1 MNLPPSAGP
10 SGVRT
15 GVNVL
20 AASGASNAARRRCAA
35 DRGVLYVRAAPGAG
49 RTGDSR
55 TIGDSVTSP
64 RPAKMGIW
72 MAAALVVG
80 NMIGSGVFL
89 LPASLG
95 SFGGISLLG
104 WIFSCGGA
112 VLLALVFARLSR
124 LVPRAGGPYAFSRAG
139 FGDFAGFLV
148 GWGYWVS
155 IWVANAALAVAFT
168 SYLSW
173 FWPALATD
181 RALASGVG
189 IGAIW
194 LLTWVNVRGVRTA
207 GAVQVVTTV
216 LKLLPLVLI
225 GTLGLLYL
233 DPANFTPFNASGSGT
248 FPAITA
254 AATLTLWAFLGFES
268 ATVPAEEVMDP
279 ERTIPRAT
287 VLGTILAAVV
297 YVLGT
302 AAVMGVIPPAELT
315 GSNAPF
321 ADAASR
327 MWGGWTA
334 PAVAAGAMISAF
346 GALNGWILLQGR
358 IPWAAA
364 RDGIFPVALS
374 RLSRRGTP
382 AFALVFSSVLVTGLM
397 LLNASESLVDQFT
410 FVILLA
416 TLTALLPYA
425 ICALAEIMI
434 YARDRQRF
442 EGRRLA
448 GAVIT
453 ALLGF
458 AYALWAIAGAGRDI
472 VYWGVILLLAGLPMY
487 VWVVWRRGSQPVEA
501 ATDGAP

>member
-1 MNLPPSAGP
+1 MA
-10 SGVRT
+10 
-15 GVNVL
+15 
-20 AASGASNAARRRCAA
+20 
-35 DRGVLYVRAAPGAG
+35 
-49 RTGDSR
+49 SR
-55 TIGDSVTSP
+55 T
-64 RPAKMGIW
+64 PAKMGMW

-104 WIFSCGGA
+104 WGFSCVGA
-112 VLLALVFARLSR
+112 MLLALVFARLSR

-148 GWGYWVS
+148 GWGYWIS

-181 RALASGVG
+181 RLLASSVG

-207 GAVQVVTTV
+207 GSVQVVTTI
-216 LKLLPLVLI
+216 LKLAPLVAI
-225 GTLGLLYL
+225 GTLGLLYINP
-233 DPANFTPFNASGSGT
+233 DNFRPFNTSGSGT

-268 ATVPAEEVMDP
+268 ATVPAEEVVDP

-287 VLGTILAAVV
+287 VLGTVLAAVV

-302 AAVMGVIPPAELT
+302 TAVMGVIPAAELT

-364 RDGIFPVALS
+364 RDGIFPAALGRTS
-374 RLSRRGTP
+374 KRGTP
-382 AFALVFSSVLVTGLM
+382 AFALVFSSTLVTGLM
-397 LLNASESLVDQFT
+397 LLNSSETLVDQFT

-434 YARDRQRF
+434 YAKDRERF
-442 EGRRLA
+442 EGRRLT
-448 GAVIT
+448 GAIVT

-458 AYALWAIAGAGRDI
+458 VYAMWAIAGAGQET
-472 VYWGVILLLAGLPMY
+472 VYWGLILLFSGLPMY
-487 VWVVWRRGSQPVEA
+487 VWVVWRRGSRSPDASAEVN
-501 ATDGAP
+501 P

>member
-1 MNLPPSAGP
+1 MASSA
-10 SGVRT
+10 
-15 GVNVL
+15 
-20 AASGASNAARRRCAA
+20 
-35 DRGVLYVRAAPGAG
+35 
-49 RTGDSR
+49 
-55 TIGDSVTSP
+55 
-64 RPAKMGIW
+64 PAKMGMW
-72 MAAALVVG
+72 MVAALVVG

-89 LPASLG
+89 LPAALG

-104 WIFSCGGA
+104 WGFTCVGA
-112 VLLALVFARLSR
+112 ILLALVFARLSR

-148 GWGYWVS
+148 GWGYWIS

-181 RALASGVG
+181 RVLATAVG

-207 GAVQVVTTV
+207 GSVQVVTTIF
-216 LKLLPLVLI
+216 KLIPLIAI
-225 GTLGLLYL
+225 GGLGLLYL
-233 DPANFTPFNASGSGT
+233 EPANFRPFNASGEGT

-268 ATVPAEEVMDP
+268 ATVPAEEVNDP

-287 VLGTILAAVV
+287 ILGTVFAAVL
-297 YVLGT
+297 YVLAT

-334 PAVAAGAMISAF
+334 PAVAVGAMVSCF

-364 RDGIFPVALS
+364 RDGVFPSVLG
-374 RLSRRGTP
+374 RTSRRGTP
-382 AFALVFSSVLVTGLM
+382 AVALIVSSVLVTGLM
-397 LLNASESLVDQFT
+397 LMNSSEGLVDQFT

-425 ICALAEIMI
+425 ICALAELMI
-434 YARDRQRF
+434 YARDRERF
-442 EGRRLA
+442 AGKRLT

-458 AYALWAIAGAGRDI
+458 AYALWAIAGAGAEI
-472 VYWGVILLLAGLPMY
+472 VYWGLLLLLAGLPMY
-487 VWVVWRRGSQPVEA
+487 VWVVWRRGAEDGSTPEA
-501 ATDGAP
+501 RS

>member
-1 MNLPPSAGP
+1 MASSA
-10 SGVRT
+10 
-15 GVNVL
+15 
-20 AASGASNAARRRCAA
+20 
-35 DRGVLYVRAAPGAG
+35 
-49 RTGDSR
+49 
-55 TIGDSVTSP
+55 
-64 RPAKMGIW
+64 PAKMGMW
-72 MAAALVVG
+72 MVAALVVG

-89 LPASLG
+89 LPAALG

-104 WIFSCGGA
+104 WGFTCAGA
-112 VLLALVFARLSR
+112 ILLALVFARLSR

-148 GWGYWVS
+148 GWGYWIS

-181 RALASGVG
+181 RVLATAVG

-207 GAVQVVTTV
+207 GSVQVVTTIF
-216 LKLLPLVLI
+216 KLIPLVAI
-225 GTLGLLYL
+225 GGLGLLYL
-233 DPANFTPFNASGSGT
+233 EPANFRPFNASGEGT

-268 ATVPAEEVMDP
+268 ATVPAEEVKDP

-287 VLGTILAAVV
+287 VLGTVFAAVL
-297 YVLGT
+297 YMLAT
-302 AAVMGVIPPAELT
+302 AAVMGVIPAAELT

-334 PAVAAGAMISAF
+334 PAVAVGAMVSCF

-364 RDGIFPVALS
+364 RDGVFPAVLG
-374 RLSRRGTP
+374 RTSRRGTP
-382 AFALVFSSVLVTGLM
+382 AVALIVSSVLVTGLM
-397 LLNASESLVDQFT
+397 LMNSSEGLVEQFT

-425 ICALAEIMI
+425 ICALAELMI
-434 YARDRQRF
+434 YARDRERF
-442 EGRRLA
+442 AGKRLT

-458 AYALWAIAGAGRDI
+458 AYALWAIAGAGEEI
-472 VYWGVILLLAGLPMY
+472 VYWGLLLLLAGLPMY
-487 VWVVWRRGSQPVEA
+487 VWVVWRRGAEDGSTPEA
-501 ATDGAP
+501 R

>member
-1 MNLPPSAGP
+1 M
-10 SGVRT
+10 
-15 GVNVL
+15 
-20 AASGASNAARRRCAA
+20 ASNA
-35 DRGVLYVRAAPGAG
+35 
-49 RTGDSR
+49 
-55 TIGDSVTSP
+55 
-64 RPAKMGIW
+64 PAKMGMW
-72 MAAALVVG
+72 MVAALVVG

-89 LPASLG
+89 LPAALG

-104 WIFSCGGA
+104 WGITCVGA
-112 VLLALVFARLSR
+112 ILLALVFARLSR

-148 GWGYWVS
+148 GWGYWIS

-181 RALASGVG
+181 RVLATAVG
-189 IGAIW
+189 IGTIW

-207 GAVQVVTTV
+207 GSVQVVTTIF
-216 LKLLPLVLI
+216 KLIPLVAI
-225 GTLGLLYL
+225 GGLGLLYL
-233 DPANFTPFNASGSGT
+233 EPANFRPFNASGEGT

-268 ATVPAEEVMDP
+268 ATVPAEEVNDP

-287 VLGTILAAVV
+287 ILGTVFAAVL
-297 YVLGT
+297 YVLAT

-334 PAVAAGAMISAF
+334 PAVAVGAMVSCF

-364 RDGIFPVALS
+364 RDGVFPAVLG
-374 RLSRRGTP
+374 RTSRRGTP
-382 AFALVFSSVLVTGLM
+382 AVALIVSSVLVTGLM
-397 LLNASESLVDQFT
+397 LMNSSEGLVEQFT

-425 ICALAEIMI
+425 ICALAELMI
-434 YARDRQRF
+434 YARDRERF
-442 EGRRLA
+442 AGKRLT

-458 AYALWAIAGAGRDI
+458 AYALWAIAGAGAEI
-472 VYWGVILLLAGLPMY
+472 VYWGLLLLLAGLPMY
-487 VWVVWRRGSQPVEA
+487 VWVVWRRGAEDGSMPEA
-501 ATDGAP
+501 RS

>member
-1 MNLPPSAGP
+1 MASSA
-10 SGVRT
+10 
-15 GVNVL
+15 
-20 AASGASNAARRRCAA
+20 
-35 DRGVLYVRAAPGAG
+35 
-49 RTGDSR
+49 
-55 TIGDSVTSP
+55 
-64 RPAKMGIW
+64 PAKMGMW
-72 MAAALVVG
+72 MVAALVVG

-89 LPASLG
+89 LPAALG

-104 WIFSCGGA
+104 WGFTCVGA
-112 VLLALVFARLSR
+112 ILLALVFARLSR

-148 GWGYWVS
+148 GWGYWIS

-181 RALASGVG
+181 RVLATAVG

-207 GAVQVVTTV
+207 GSVQVVTTIF
-216 LKLLPLVLI
+216 KLIPLVAI
-225 GTLGLLYL
+225 GGLGLLYL
-233 DPANFTPFNASGSGT
+233 EPANFRPFNASGEGT

-268 ATVPAEEVMDP
+268 ATVPAEEVNDP

-287 VLGTILAAVV
+287 VLGTVFAAVL
-297 YVLGT
+297 YVLAT

-334 PAVAAGAMISAF
+334 PAVAIGAMVSCF

-364 RDGIFPVALS
+364 RDGVFPSVLG
-374 RLSRRGTP
+374 RTSRRGTP
-382 AFALVFSSVLVTGLM
+382 AVALVVSSVLVTGLM
-397 LLNASESLVDQFT
+397 LMNSSEGLVDQFT

-425 ICALAEIMI
+425 ICALAELMI
-434 YARDRQRF
+434 YARDRERF
-442 EGRRLA
+442 AGKRLT

-458 AYALWAIAGAGRDI
+458 AYALWAIAGAGAEI
-472 VYWGVILLLAGLPMY
+472 VYWGLLLLLAGLPMY
-487 VWVVWRRGSQPVEA
+487 VWVVWRRGAEDGSMPEA
-501 ATDGAP
+501 RS

>member
-1 MNLPPSAGP
+1 M
-10 SGVRT
+10 
-15 GVNVL
+15 
-20 AASGASNAARRRCAA
+20 ASNA
-35 DRGVLYVRAAPGAG
+35 
-49 RTGDSR
+49 
-55 TIGDSVTSP
+55 
-64 RPAKMGIW
+64 PAKMGMW
-72 MAAALVVG
+72 MVAALVVG

-89 LPASLG
+89 LPAALG

-104 WIFSCGGA
+104 WGITCVGA
-112 VLLALVFARLSR
+112 ILLALVFARLSR
-124 LVPRAGGPYAFSRAG
+124 LVPRAGGPYTFSRAG

-148 GWGYWVS
+148 GWGYWIS

-181 RALASGVG
+181 RVLATAVG
-189 IGAIW
+189 IGTIW

-207 GAVQVVTTV
+207 GSVQVVTTIF
-216 LKLLPLVLI
+216 KLIPLVAI
-225 GTLGLLYL
+225 GGLGLLYL
-233 DPANFTPFNASGSGT
+233 EPANFRPFNASGEGT

-268 ATVPAEEVMDP
+268 ATVPAEEVNDP

-287 VLGTILAAVV
+287 ILGTVFAAVL
-297 YVLGT
+297 YVLAT

-334 PAVAAGAMISAF
+334 PAVAVGAMVSCF

-364 RDGIFPVALS
+364 RDGVFPAVLG
-374 RLSRRGTP
+374 RTSRRGTP
-382 AFALVFSSVLVTGLM
+382 AVALIVSSVLVTGLM
-397 LLNASESLVDQFT
+397 LMNSSEGLVEQFT

-425 ICALAEIMI
+425 ICALAELMI
-434 YARDRQRF
+434 YARDRERF
-442 EGRRLA
+442 AGKRLT

-458 AYALWAIAGAGRDI
+458 AYALWAIAGAGAEI
-472 VYWGVILLLAGLPMY
+472 VYWGLLLLLAGLPMY
-487 VWVVWRRGSQPVEA
+487 VWVVWRRGAEDGSMPEA
-501 ATDGAP
+501 RS

>member
-1 MNLPPSAGP
+1 MASSA
-10 SGVRT
+10 
-15 GVNVL
+15 
-20 AASGASNAARRRCAA
+20 
-35 DRGVLYVRAAPGAG
+35 
-49 RTGDSR
+49 
-55 TIGDSVTSP
+55 
-64 RPAKMGIW
+64 PAKMGMW
-72 MAAALVVG
+72 MVAALVVG

-89 LPASLG
+89 LPAALG

-104 WIFSCGGA
+104 WGFSCAGA
-112 VLLALVFARLSR
+112 ILLALVFARLSR
-124 LVPRAGGPYAFSRAG
+124 LVPRAGGPYAFSREG

-148 GWGYWVS
+148 GWGYWIS

-181 RALASGVG
+181 RVLATAVG

-207 GAVQVVTTV
+207 GSVQVVTTIF
-216 LKLLPLVLI
+216 KLIPLVAI
-225 GTLGLLYL
+225 GGLGLLYL
-233 DPANFTPFNASGSGT
+233 EPANFRPFNASGEGT

-268 ATVPAEEVMDP
+268 ATVPAEEVNDP

-287 VLGTILAAVV
+287 ILGTVFAAAV
-297 YVLGT
+297 YMLAT
-302 AAVMGVIPPAELT
+302 AAVMGVIPASELT

-334 PAVAAGAMISAF
+334 PAVAVGAMVSCF

-364 RDGIFPVALS
+364 RDGVFPAVLG
-374 RLSRRGTP
+374 RTSRRGTP
-382 AFALVFSSVLVTGLM
+382 AVALIVSSVLVTGLM
-397 LLNASESLVDQFT
+397 LMNSSERLVDQFT

-425 ICALAEIMI
+425 ICALAELMI

-442 EGRRLA
+442 AGKRLT

-458 AYALWAIAGAGRDI
+458 AYALWAIAGAGEEI
-472 VYWGVILLLAGLPMY
+472 VYWGLILLLAGLPMY
-487 VWVVWRRGSQPVEA
+487 VWVAWRRGAEDESTPEA
-501 ATDGAP
+501 HS

>member
-1 MNLPPSAGP
+1 M
-10 SGVRT
+10 
-15 GVNVL
+15 
-20 AASGASNAARRRCAA
+20 ASNA
-35 DRGVLYVRAAPGAG
+35 
-49 RTGDSR
+49 
-55 TIGDSVTSP
+55 
-64 RPAKMGIW
+64 PAKMGMW
-72 MAAALVVG
+72 MVAALVVG

-89 LPASLG
+89 LPAALG

-104 WIFSCGGA
+104 WGFTCVGA
-112 VLLALVFARLSR
+112 ILLALVFARLSR

-148 GWGYWVS
+148 GWGYWIS

-173 FWPALATD
+173 FWPELATD
-181 RALASGVG
+181 RVLATAVG

-207 GAVQVVTTV
+207 GSVQVVTTIFKV
-216 LKLLPLVLI
+216 IPLVAI
-225 GTLGLLYL
+225 GGLGLLYL
-233 DPANFTPFNASGSGT
+233 EPANFRPFNASGEGT

-268 ATVPAEEVMDP
+268 ATVPAEEVNDP

-287 VLGTILAAVV
+287 ILGTVFAAVL
-297 YVLGT
+297 YVLAT

-321 ADAASR
+321 AAAASR

-334 PAVAAGAMISAF
+334 PAVAIGAMVSCF

-364 RDGIFPVALS
+364 RDGVFPSVLG
-374 RLSRRGTP
+374 RTSRRGTP
-382 AFALVFSSVLVTGLM
+382 AVALVVSSVLVTGLM
-397 LLNASESLVDQFT
+397 LMNSSEGLVDQFT

-425 ICALAEIMI
+425 ICALAELMI
-434 YARDRQRF
+434 YARDRERF
-442 EGRRLA
+442 AGKRLT

-458 AYALWAIAGAGRDI
+458 AYALWAIAGAGAEI
-472 VYWGVILLLAGLPMY
+472 VYWGLLLLLAGLPMY
-487 VWVVWRRGSQPVEA
+487 VWVVWRRGAEDGSMPEA
-501 ATDGAP
+501 RS

>member
-1 MNLPPSAGP
+1 MPSR
-10 SGVRT
+10 S
-15 GVNVL
+15 
-20 AASGASNAARRRCAA
+20 
-35 DRGVLYVRAAPGAG
+35 
-49 RTGDSR
+49 
-55 TIGDSVTSP
+55 
-64 RPAKMGIW
+64 PAKMGMW

-89 LPASLG
+89 LPASLA

-104 WIFSCGGA
+104 WVFTCAGA
-112 VLLALVFARLSR
+112 ILLSLVFARLSR
-124 LVPRAGGPYAFSRAG
+124 LVPRAGGPYAFSREG

-148 GWGYWVS
+148 GWGYWIS

-173 FWPALATD
+173 FWPALASD
-181 RALASGVG
+181 RALASTVG
-189 IGAIW
+189 IAAIW

-207 GAVQVVTTV
+207 GSVQVVTTV
-216 LKLLPLVLI
+216 LKLVPLVAV
-225 GTLGLLYL
+225 GTLGFLYM
-233 DPANFTPFNASGSGT
+233 DPSNFRPFNASGDGA

-268 ATVPAEEVMDP
+268 ATVPAEEVADP

-287 VLGTILAAVV
+287 VLGTVLAALV

-302 AAVMGVIPPAELT
+302 AAVMGVVPASALST
-315 GSNAPF
+315 SNAPF

-364 RDGIFPVALS
+364 RDGIFPAALGRTS
-374 RLSRRGTP
+374 KRGTP

-397 LLNASESLVDQFT
+397 LLNSSDTLVDQFT

-425 ICALAEIMI
+425 VCALAEVMI
-434 YARDRQRF
+434 YARDRERF
-442 EGRRLA
+442 EGRRLT
-448 GAVIT
+448 GAIFT

-458 AYALWAIAGAGRDI
+458 AYAMWAIAGAGQEI
-472 VYWGVILLLAGLPMY
+472 VYWGLILLLSGLPMY
-487 VWVVWRRGSQPVEA
+487 VWVAWRQGSRPPPA
-501 ATDGAP
+501 PDGVRR

>member
-1 MNLPPSAGP
+1 M
-10 SGVRT
+10 
-15 GVNVL
+15 
-20 AASGASNAARRRCAA
+20 
-35 DRGVLYVRAAPGAG
+35 
-49 RTGDSR
+49 
-55 TIGDSVTSP
+55 
-64 RPAKMGIW
+64 PAQAKGKMGMW

-89 LPASLG
+89 LPSSLG
-95 SFGGISLLG
+95 AFGGISLVA
-104 WIFSCGGA
+104 WVFTCGGA
-112 VLLALVFARLSR
+112 IVLALVFARLSR

-148 GWGYWVS
+148 GWGYWIS
-155 IWVANAALAVAFT
+155 IWVANAALALAFT

-173 FWPALATD
+173 FWPALATN
-181 RALASGVG
+181 RPLATGVA
-189 IGAIW
+189 ITAIW
-194 LLTWVNVRGVRTA
+194 ILTWVNVRGVRTA
-207 GAVQVVTTV
+207 GSVQVVTTI
-216 LKLLPLVLI
+216 LKLVPLVAV
-225 GTLGLLYL
+225 GTLGFLYL
-233 DPANFTPFNASGSGT
+233 DPANFRPFNTSGQGT
-248 FPAITA
+248 FSAITA

-268 ATVPAEEVMDP
+268 ATIPAEEVKDP
-279 ERTIPRAT
+279 DRTIPRAT
-287 VLGTILAAVV
+287 VLGTVVAAVV

-302 AAVMGVIPPAELT
+302 AAVMGVVPAAELT

-364 RDGIFPVALS
+364 RDGIFPAALGRTS
-374 RLSRRGTP
+374 KRGTP
-382 AFALVFSSVLVTGLM
+382 AFALVFSSVLVSGLM
-397 LLNASESLVDQFT
+397 LLNSSESLVKQFE

-425 ICALAEIMI
+425 LCALAELMI
-434 YARDRQRF
+434 YARDRERF
-442 EGRRLA
+442 EGRRLT
-448 GAVIT
+448 GAVVT

-458 AYALWAIAGAGRDI
+458 AYAMWTIAGAGQRT

-487 VWVVWRRGSQPVEA
+487 VWVAWRRGTANTPGPEA
-501 ATDGAP
+501 GT

>member
-1 MNLPPSAGP
+1 M
-10 SGVRT
+10 
-15 GVNVL
+15 
-20 AASGASNAARRRCAA
+20 ASNA
-35 DRGVLYVRAAPGAG
+35 
-49 RTGDSR
+49 
-55 TIGDSVTSP
+55 
-64 RPAKMGIW
+64 PAKMGMW
-72 MAAALVVG
+72 MVAALVVG

-89 LPASLG
+89 LPAALG

-104 WIFSCGGA
+104 WGFTCVGA
-112 VLLALVFARLSR
+112 ILLALVFARLSR

-148 GWGYWVS
+148 GWGYWIS

-181 RALASGVG
+181 RVLSTAVG

-207 GAVQVVTTV
+207 GSVQVVTTIF
-216 LKLLPLVLI
+216 KLIPLVAI
-225 GTLGLLYL
+225 GGLGLLYL
-233 DPANFTPFNASGSGT
+233 EPANFRPFNASGEGT

-268 ATVPAEEVMDP
+268 ATVPAEEVNDP

-287 VLGTILAAVV
+287 VLGTVFAAVL
-297 YVLGT
+297 YVLAT

-334 PAVAAGAMISAF
+334 PAVAIGAMVSCF

-364 RDGIFPVALS
+364 RDGVFPSVLG
-374 RLSRRGTP
+374 RTSRRGTP
-382 AFALVFSSVLVTGLM
+382 AVALVVSSVLVTGLM
-397 LLNASESLVDQFT
+397 LMNSSEGLVDQFT

-425 ICALAEIMI
+425 ICALAELMI
-434 YARDRQRF
+434 YARDRERF
-442 EGRRLA
+442 AGKRLT

-458 AYALWAIAGAGRDI
+458 AYALWAIAGAGAEI
-472 VYWGVILLLAGLPMY
+472 VYWGLLLLLAGLPMY
-487 VWVVWRRGSQPVEA
+487 VWVVWRRGAEDGSMPEA
-501 ATDGAP
+501 RS

>member
-1 MNLPPSAGP
+1 M
-10 SGVRT
+10 
-15 GVNVL
+15 
-20 AASGASNAARRRCAA
+20 ASNA
-35 DRGVLYVRAAPGAG
+35 
-49 RTGDSR
+49 
-55 TIGDSVTSP
+55 
-64 RPAKMGIW
+64 PAKMGMW
-72 MAAALVVG
+72 MVAALVVG

-89 LPASLG
+89 LPAALG

-104 WIFSCGGA
+104 WGFTCVGA
-112 VLLALVFARLSR
+112 ILLALVFARLSR

-148 GWGYWVS
+148 GWGYWIS

-181 RALASGVG
+181 RVLATAVG

-207 GAVQVVTTV
+207 GSVQVVTTIF
-216 LKLLPLVLI
+216 KLIPLVAI
-225 GTLGLLYL
+225 GGLGLLYL
-233 DPANFTPFNASGSGT
+233 EPANFRPFNASGEGT

-268 ATVPAEEVMDP
+268 ATVPAEEVNDP

-287 VLGTILAAVV
+287 VLGTVFAAVL
-297 YVLGT
+297 YVLAT

-334 PAVAAGAMISAF
+334 PAVAIGAMVSCF

-364 RDGIFPVALS
+364 RDGVFPSVLG
-374 RLSRRGTP
+374 RTSRRGTP
-382 AFALVFSSVLVTGLM
+382 AVALVVSSVLVTGLM
-397 LLNASESLVDQFT
+397 LMNSSEGLVDQFT

-425 ICALAEIMI
+425 ICALAELMI
-434 YARDRQRF
+434 YARDRERF
-442 EGRRLA
+442 AGKRLT

-458 AYALWAIAGAGRDI
+458 AYALWAIAGAGAEI
-472 VYWGVILLLAGLPMY
+472 VYWGLLLLLAGLPMY
-487 VWVVWRRGSQPVEA
+487 VWVVWRRGAEDGSMPEA
-501 ATDGAP
+501 RS

>member
-1 MNLPPSAGP
+1 MASSA
-10 SGVRT
+10 
-15 GVNVL
+15 
-20 AASGASNAARRRCAA
+20 
-35 DRGVLYVRAAPGAG
+35 
-49 RTGDSR
+49 
-55 TIGDSVTSP
+55 
-64 RPAKMGIW
+64 PAKMGMW
-72 MAAALVVG
+72 MVAALVVG

-89 LPASLG
+89 LPAALG

-104 WIFSCGGA
+104 WGFTCAGA
-112 VLLALVFARLSR
+112 ILLALVFARLSR

-148 GWGYWVS
+148 GWGYWIS

-181 RALASGVG
+181 RVLATAVG

-207 GAVQVVTTV
+207 GSVQVVTTIF
-216 LKLLPLVLI
+216 KLIPLVAI
-225 GTLGLLYL
+225 GGLGLLYL
-233 DPANFTPFNASGSGT
+233 EPANFRPFNASGEGT

-254 AATLTLWAFLGFES
+254 VATLTLWAFLGFES
-268 ATVPAEEVMDP
+268 ATVPAEEVNDP

-287 VLGTILAAVV
+287 VLGTVFAAVV
-297 YVLGT
+297 YMLAT
-302 AAVMGVIPPAELT
+302 AAVMGVIPAAELT

-334 PAVAAGAMISAF
+334 PAVAIGAMVSCF

-364 RDGIFPVALS
+364 RDGVFPAVLG
-374 RLSRRGTP
+374 RTSRRGTP
-382 AFALVFSSVLVTGLM
+382 AVALIVSSVLVTGLM
-397 LLNASESLVDQFT
+397 LMNSSEGLVDQFT

-416 TLTALLPYA
+416 TMTALLPYA
-425 ICALAEIMI
+425 ICAMAELMI
-434 YARDRQRF
+434 YARDRERF
-442 EGRRLA
+442 VGKRLT

-458 AYALWAIAGAGRDI
+458 AYALWAIAGAGAEI
-472 VYWGVILLLAGLPMY
+472 VYWGLLLLLAGLPMY
-487 VWVVWRRGSQPVEA
+487 VWVVWRRGAEGEPTPPVQS
-501 ATDGAP
+501 

>member
-1 MNLPPSAGP
+1 MA
-10 SGVRT
+10 
-15 GVNVL
+15 
-20 AASGASNAARRRCAA
+20 
-35 DRGVLYVRAAPGAG
+35 
-49 RTGDSR
+49 SR
-55 TIGDSVTSP
+55 T
-64 RPAKMGIW
+64 PAKMGMW

-104 WIFSCGGA
+104 WGFTCAGA
-112 VLLALVFARLSR
+112 LLLALVFARLSR

-148 GWGYWVS
+148 GWGYWIS

-181 RALASGVG
+181 RALASAVG

-207 GAVQVVTTV
+207 GSVQVVTTV
-216 LKLLPLVLI
+216 LKLVPLAAV
-225 GTLGLLYL
+225 GTLGLLYM
-233 DPANFTPFNASGSGT
+233 DPDNFRPFNASGEGA

-268 ATVPAEEVMDP
+268 ATVPAEEVRDP

-287 VLGTILAAVV
+287 VVGTVLAAVV

-302 AAVMGVIPPAELT
+302 AAVMGVIPAAELS

-364 RDGIFPVALS
+364 RDGIFPAALGRTS
-374 RLSRRGTP
+374 KRGTP

-397 LLNASESLVDQFT
+397 LLNSSETLVDQFT

-434 YARDRQRF
+434 YARDRERF
-442 EGRRLA
+442 EGQRLT

-458 AYALWAIAGAGRDI
+458 VYAMWAIAGAGQET
-472 VYWGVILLLAGLPMY
+472 VYWGLILLFAGLPMY
-487 VWVVWRRGSQPVEA
+487 VWVVWRRGSGSSVAPEAVER
-501 ATDGAP
+501 

>member
-1 MNLPPSAGP
+1 
-10 SGVRT
+10 
-15 GVNVL
+15 
-20 AASGASNAARRRCAA
+20 
-35 DRGVLYVRAAPGAG
+35 
-49 RTGDSR
+49 
-55 TIGDSVTSP
+55 
-64 RPAKMGIW
+64 
-72 MAAALVVG
+72 
-80 NMIGSGVFL
+80 MIGSGVFL
-89 LPASLG
+89 LPAALG

-104 WIFSCGGA
+104 WGFSCVGA
-112 VLLALVFARLSR
+112 ILLALVFARLSR

-148 GWGYWVS
+148 GWGYWIS

-181 RALASGVG
+181 RVLATAVG

-207 GAVQVVTTV
+207 GSVQVVTTIF
-216 LKLLPLVLI
+216 KLIPLVAI
-225 GTLGLLYL
+225 GGLGLLYL
-233 DPANFTPFNASGSGT
+233 EPANFRPFNASGEGT

-268 ATVPAEEVMDP
+268 ATVPADEVNDP

-287 VLGTILAAVV
+287 VLGTVFAAVL
-297 YVLGT
+297 YMLAT
-302 AAVMGVIPPAELT
+302 AAVMGVIPAAELT

-334 PAVAAGAMISAF
+334 PAVAVGAMVSCF

-364 RDGIFPVALS
+364 RDGVFPAVLG
-374 RLSRRGTP
+374 RTSRRGTP
-382 AFALVFSSVLVTGLM
+382 AVALIVSSVLVTGLM
-397 LLNASESLVDQFT
+397 LMNSSEDLVDQFT

-425 ICALAEIMI
+425 ICALAELMI
-434 YARDRQRF
+434 YARDRERF
-442 EGRRLA
+442 AGKRLT

-458 AYALWAIAGAGRDI
+458 AYALWAIAGAGEEI
-472 VYWGVILLLAGLPMY
+472 VYWGLLLLLAGLPMY
-487 VWVVWRRGSQPVEA
+487 VWVVWRRGAEDGSTPEA
-501 ATDGAP
+501 R

>member
-1 MNLPPSAGP
+1 MA
-10 SGVRT
+10 
-15 GVNVL
+15 
-20 AASGASNAARRRCAA
+20 
-35 DRGVLYVRAAPGAG
+35 
-49 RTGDSR
+49 SR
-55 TIGDSVTSP
+55 T
-64 RPAKMGIW
+64 PAKMGMW

-104 WIFSCGGA
+104 WGFTCAGA
-112 VLLALVFARLSR
+112 GLLALVFARLSR
-124 LVPRAGGPYAFSRAG
+124 LVPRAGGPYAFSREG

-148 GWGYWVS
+148 GWGYWIS

-181 RALASGVG
+181 RLLASVVG

-207 GAVQVVTTV
+207 GSVQLITTM
-216 LKLLPLVLI
+216 LKLVPLVLV
-225 GTLGLLYL
+225 GTLGLLYMNP
-233 DPANFTPFNASGSGT
+233 DNFRPFNASGMGT

-268 ATVPAEEVMDP
+268 ATVPAEEVVDP

-287 VLGTILAAVV
+287 VLGTVFAAVV

-302 AAVMGVIPPAELT
+302 AAVMGVIPPAELA

-327 MWGGWTA
+327 MWGGWSA
-334 PAVAAGAMISAF
+334 PAVAAGAMVAAF

-364 RDGIFPVALS
+364 RDGIFPAILGRTS
-374 RLSRRGTP
+374 KRGTP

-397 LLNASESLVDQFT
+397 LMNSSETLVDQFT

-416 TLTALLPYA
+416 TLTALFPYA

-434 YARDRQRF
+434 YARDRERF
-442 EGRRLA
+442 EGRRLTWTL
-448 GAVIT
+448 IT

-458 AYALWAIAGAGRDI
+458 AYALWAIAGAGQET
-472 VYWGVILLLAGLPMY
+472 VYWGIILLLSGLPMY
-487 VWVVWRRGSQPVEA
+487 VWVVWRRGSRPA
-501 ATDGAP
+501 AEPREVDS

>member
-1 MNLPPSAGP
+1 M
-10 SGVRT
+10 
-15 GVNVL
+15 
-20 AASGASNAARRRCAA
+20 ASNA
-35 DRGVLYVRAAPGAG
+35 
-49 RTGDSR
+49 
-55 TIGDSVTSP
+55 
-64 RPAKMGIW
+64 PAKMGMW
-72 MAAALVVG
+72 MVAALVVG

-89 LPASLG
+89 LPAALG

-104 WIFSCGGA
+104 WGFTCVGA
-112 VLLALVFARLSR
+112 ILLALVFARLSR

-148 GWGYWVS
+148 GWGYWIS

-173 FWPALATD
+173 FWPALTTD
-181 RALASGVG
+181 RVLATAVG

-207 GAVQVVTTV
+207 GSVQVVTTIF
-216 LKLLPLVLI
+216 KLIPLVAI
-225 GTLGLLYL
+225 GGLGLLYL
-233 DPANFTPFNASGSGT
+233 EPANFRPFNASGEGT

-268 ATVPAEEVMDP
+268 ATVPAEEVNDP

-287 VLGTILAAVV
+287 VLGTVFAAVL
-297 YVLGT
+297 YVLAT

-334 PAVAAGAMISAF
+334 PAVAIGAMVSCF

-364 RDGIFPVALS
+364 RDGVFPSVLG
-374 RLSRRGTP
+374 RTSRRGTP
-382 AFALVFSSVLVTGLM
+382 AVALVVSSVLVTGLM
-397 LLNASESLVDQFT
+397 LMNSSEGLVDQFT

-425 ICALAEIMI
+425 ICALAELMI
-434 YARDRQRF
+434 YARDRERF
-442 EGRRLA
+442 AGKRLT

-458 AYALWAIAGAGRDI
+458 AYALWAIAGAGAEI
-472 VYWGVILLLAGLPMY
+472 VYWGLLLLLAGLPMY
-487 VWVVWRRGSQPVEA
+487 VWVVWRRGAEDGSMPEA
-501 ATDGAP
+501 RS

>member
-1 MNLPPSAGP
+1 MASSA
-10 SGVRT
+10 
-15 GVNVL
+15 
-20 AASGASNAARRRCAA
+20 
-35 DRGVLYVRAAPGAG
+35 
-49 RTGDSR
+49 
-55 TIGDSVTSP
+55 
-64 RPAKMGIW
+64 PAKMGMW
-72 MAAALVVG
+72 MVAALVVG

-89 LPASLG
+89 LPAALG

-104 WIFSCGGA
+104 WGFSCVGA
-112 VLLALVFARLSR
+112 ILLALVFARLSR

-148 GWGYWVS
+148 GWGYWIS

-181 RALASGVG
+181 RVLATAVG

-207 GAVQVVTTV
+207 GSVQVVTTIF
-216 LKLLPLVLI
+216 KLIPLVAI
-225 GTLGLLYL
+225 GGLGLLYL
-233 DPANFTPFNASGSGT
+233 EPANFRPFNASGEGT

-268 ATVPAEEVMDP
+268 ATVPAEEVNDP

-287 VLGTILAAVV
+287 VLGTVFAAVL
-297 YVLGT
+297 YVLAT

-334 PAVAAGAMISAF
+334 PAVAIGAMVSCF

-364 RDGIFPVALS
+364 RDGVFPSVLG
-374 RLSRRGTP
+374 RTSRRGTP
-382 AFALVFSSVLVTGLM
+382 AVALVVSSVLVTGLM
-397 LLNASESLVDQFT
+397 LMNSSEGLVDQFT

-425 ICALAEIMI
+425 ICALAELMI
-434 YARDRQRF
+434 YARDRERF
-442 EGRRLA
+442 AGKRLT

-458 AYALWAIAGAGRDI
+458 AYALWAIAGAGAEI
-472 VYWGVILLLAGLPMY
+472 VYWGLLLLLAGLPMY
-487 VWVVWRRGSQPVEA
+487 VWVVWRRGAEDGSMPEA
-501 ATDGAP
+501 RS

>member
-1 MNLPPSAGP
+1 MEQS
-10 SGVRT
+10 VRK
-15 GVNVL
+15 
-20 AASGASNAARRRCAA
+20 
-35 DRGVLYVRAAPGAG
+35 
-49 RTGDSR
+49 
-55 TIGDSVTSP
+55 
-64 RPAKMGIW
+64 KMGLW

-89 LPASLG
+89 LPASLA
-95 SFGGISLLG
+95 SFGGISLLA
-104 WIFSCGGA
+104 WAFTCAGA

-124 LVPRAGGPYAFSRAG
+124 LVPRAGGPYAFSREG

-148 GWGYWVS
+148 AWGYWIS

-173 FWPALATD
+173 FWPALAEN
-181 RALASGVG
+181 RPLAASVG

-207 GAVQVVTTV
+207 GSVQVVTTI
-216 LKLLPLVLI
+216 LKLTPLVAV

-233 DPANFTPFNASGSGT
+233 DPDNFRPFNTSGLGT
-248 FPAITA
+248 LPAVTA

-268 ATVPAEEVMDP
+268 ATVPAEEVVYP

-287 VLGTILAAVV
+287 VLGTLFAALV

-302 AAVMGVIPPAELT
+302 AAVMGVVAPADLAL
-315 GSNAPF
+315 SNAPF

-327 MWGGWTA
+327 MWGGWA
-334 PAVAAGAMISAF
+334 ARGVALGAAVSCF

-364 RDGIFPVALS
+364 RDGIFPAF
-374 RLSRRGTP
+374 LSRRSSHGTP
-382 AFALVFSSVLVTGLM
+382 AVALVFSSVLVTGLM
-397 LLNASESLVDQFT
+397 LMNASEALVEQFT

-425 ICALAEIMI
+425 LCALAELMI
-434 YARDRQRF
+434 YARHRERF
-442 EGRRLA
+442 AGHRLT
-448 GAVIT
+448 GAVTT

-458 AYALWAIAGAGRDI
+458 AYAMWAIAGAGQEI
-472 VYWGVILLLAGLPMY
+472 VYWGVLLLVAGLPAY
-487 VWVVWRRGSQPVEA
+487 VWVVWRRG
-501 ATDGAP
+501 GADPRSVAGPARAERSGETLA

>member
-1 MNLPPSAGP
+1 M
-10 SGVRT
+10 
-15 GVNVL
+15 
-20 AASGASNAARRRCAA
+20 
-35 DRGVLYVRAAPGAG
+35 
-49 RTGDSR
+49 
-55 TIGDSVTSP
+55 
-64 RPAKMGIW
+64 PAQAKGKMGMW

-89 LPASLG
+89 LPSSLG
-95 SFGGISLLG
+95 AFGGISLLA
-104 WIFSCGGA
+104 WAFTCGGA
-112 VLLALVFARLSR
+112 IVLALVFARLSR

-148 GWGYWVS
+148 GWGYWIS

-189 IGAIW
+189 IAAIW
-194 LLTWVNVRGVRTA
+194 FLTWVNVRGVRTA
-207 GAVQVVTTV
+207 GSVQVATTIV
-216 LKLLPLVLI
+216 KLIPLVAI

-233 DPANFTPFNASGSGT
+233 DPANFRPFNTSGQGT
-248 FPAITA
+248 FSAITA

-268 ATVPAEEVMDP
+268 ATVPAEEVKDP
-279 ERTIPRAT
+279 DRTIPRAT
-287 VLGTILAAVV
+287 VLGTVVAAVV

-302 AAVMGVIPPAELT
+302 AAVMGVVPAAELT

-364 RDGIFPVALS
+364 RDGIFPAALARTS
-374 RLSRRGTP
+374 KRGTP
-382 AFALVFSSVLVTGLM
+382 AFALVFSSILVTGLM
-397 LLNASESLVDQFT
+397 LLNSSDSLVDQFK

-425 ICALAEIMI
+425 LCALAELMI
-434 YARDRQRF
+434 YARDRERF
-442 EGRRLA
+442 EGRRLT

-458 AYALWAIAGAGRDI
+458 AYALWTIAGAGQKT
-472 VYWGVILLLAGLPMY
+472 VYWGFVLLLAGLPMY
-487 VWVVWRRGSQPVEA
+487 VWVAWRRGVMNQPEA
-501 ATDGAP
+501 